1 MNPKIMGGGMKVGR
15 CEKESFVVIGKEG
28 TTTDGD
34 DFIQRLWADA
44 DAHFDEIQPLTK
56 TDADGNL
63 AGIWGVMSDFSH
75 SFRPWEDF
83 SKGLYLAGVECA
95 EDAEAPAGWTKWI
108 VPGYEFVY
116 VEHDDDISFADGIQ
130 YLKDHDLPLAG
141 AAHDFT
147 DPATGRQYMFF
158 PIRRLPA

>member
-28 TTTDGD
+28 ATTDGD

-158 PIRRLPA
+158 PVRRLPA